1 MNTGGNNSLP
11 PQTRGEVLFRDQ
23 QFFQKQ
29 IDSKIMQLL
38 ENYHNIIKISKVN
51 DPLKNASEIYE
62 METRTSNMLNAG
74 EGLLKIIEELKQ
86 NLILNDFS
94 TMAEEVRIQNL
105 VFHKENERTNKSIKL
120 ISEELSRSLKELEDE
135 YYNSSYK
142 LPPPSSS
149 K

>member
-1 MNTGGNNSLP
+1 MNTGANNLLT

-105 VFHKENERTNKSIKL
+105 VYHKENERTNKSIKL

-142 LPPPSSS
+142 LPP

>member
-1 MNTGGNNSLP
+1 MNTGANSSLT

-105 VFHKENERTNKSIKL
+105 VYHKENERTNKSIKL

-142 LPPPSSS
+142 LPP